1 MRIRYIFLS
10 ILMAI
15 PRGLE
20 MRYFPCNLLQSR
32 FHTWDSLELLEHP
45 IYIIWLLM
53 SLFHLLSTHIF
64 IQRSLCIYLIVIL

>member
-1 MRIRYIFLS
+1 MMFGFEL
-10 ILMAI
+10 LTTLKQCC
-15 PRGLE
+15 RGLE